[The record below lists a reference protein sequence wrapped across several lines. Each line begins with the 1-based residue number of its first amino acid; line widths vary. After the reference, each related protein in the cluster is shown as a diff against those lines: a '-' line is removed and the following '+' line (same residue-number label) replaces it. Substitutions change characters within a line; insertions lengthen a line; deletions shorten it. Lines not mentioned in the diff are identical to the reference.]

1 MMRRLVAACAAVWSL
16 LPAADSL
23 AYTVSWLGVPVV
35 DVTIRHLED
44 PGPPH
49 VEYRARTRS
58 WFDRFYSVDNRYSIW
73 LDPATGAPARYEK
86 EVLERGR
93 RDDLWALFDKD
104 SRTITYANGL
114 HRPWPPGAHTLF
126 SALLWLQKHPWSLDE
141 ELPLQVEVE
150 GVFWR
155 VSTRCTALIPTG
167 QPADTLA
174 VLEARFEERVSGEP
188 VLSTT
193 DVLTA
198 MLPGKGHRLRIGVDP
213 ARQEVVWVEFGPR
226 PLQVRAKLV
235 SSPELH

>member
-1 MMRRLVAACAAVWSL
+1 MRRLVAACAAVWSL
-16 LPAADSL
+16 LPAAEPL
-23 AYTVSWLGVPVV
+23 EYPVTWLGVPVV
-35 DVTIRHLED
+35 DVTISRLED
-44 PGPPH
+44 HGAPH
-49 VEYRARTRS
+49 LEYRARTRS
-58 WFDRFYSVDNRYSIW
+58 WFDRFYSVDNRYRIW
-73 LDPATGAPARYEK
+73 VDPVTGEPARFEK
-86 EVLERGR
+86 DVLERGR
-93 RDDLWALFDKD
+93 PDDLWARFDAD

-114 HRPWPPGAHTLF
+114 HRPWPPGTHTLF
-126 SALLWLQKHPWSLDE
+126 SALLWLQKHPWSLEE

-150 GVFWR
+150 GVVWQ
-155 VSTRCTALIPTG
+155 VSTRCTALVPG
-167 QPADTLA
+167 DLSSDTLA